1 MLKSILNFSATL
13 TALLS
18 DSAAVAFIDSEG
30 IDRLNANLGVG
41 DWIYATVVSGNLY
54 EVIKITSVAGASIV
68 IERAKDYTIA
78 REFPAGAKLAFI
90 LGTDAVQDIVEEI
103 QLDGGKIIG
112 GGEIEVTR
120 GVNGEYIVS
129 APKITLFSMS
139 EDIKVI
145 GEFPNY
151 ILR

>member
-18 DSAAVAFIDSEG
+18 DSATVAFIDSEG
-30 IDRLNANLGVG
+30 IDRLNANLAVG
-41 DWIYATVVSGNLY
+41 DWIYATVVSGNIY
-54 EVIKITSVAGASIV
+54 EVVKITSVVGATIV

-78 REFPAGAKLAFI
+78 REFPIGAKLAFI
-90 LGTDAVQDIVEEI
+90 LGVDAVQDIVDEI
-103 QLDGGKIIG
+103 QLNGGKITG
-112 GGEIEVTR
+112 DGEIEVTR

-129 APKITLFSMS
+129 APKITLFSVS